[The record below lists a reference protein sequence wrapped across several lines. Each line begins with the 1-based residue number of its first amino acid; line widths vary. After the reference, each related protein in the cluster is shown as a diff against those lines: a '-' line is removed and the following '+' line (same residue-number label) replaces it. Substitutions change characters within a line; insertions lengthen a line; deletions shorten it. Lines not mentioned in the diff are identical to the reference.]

1 MIFSKIMMDD
11 TEDYDTNITILLF
24 TTNTM
29 LHPITYTL
37 ILNDF
42 ICRSPEGQIV
52 TPFAQILASL
62 KEVTFT
68 ITLEIFTNIP
78 PDTYCHPLTLNL

>member
-78 PDTYCHPLTLNL
+78 LDTYCHP

>member
-1 MIFSKIMMDD
+1 MDD

-29 LHPITYTL
+29 LHPIIYKL
-37 ILNDF
+37 SLNN

-78 PDTYCHPLTLNL
+78 PDTYCHP